1 MVVTIRDVAALA
13 EVSQATAARA
23 LGGYGYVSS
32 AARRAVLAAAEELG
46 YRPNNVARA
55 LVSGSTRTIGLIVGD
70 IENPFFAAAARG
82 LADVV
87 EDEGYTLLLANSDED
102 LERERQAVDVFRT
115 QLVDGLVVAPVS
127 GNAGTHLRVLAGDR
141 RPLVLMDRAIRGLQ
155 VDSVLV
161 DNAGGARSAVRHL
174 LACGHDRIGVV
185 SDADEISSTAERL
198 RGYRRALRDAGIE
211 PDPGLVS
218 VGPSTRAGGYAAAR
232 ALLERAD
239 RPRAIFTLNNF
250 MTAGAVR
257 AIRDLGLAIP
267 GDVALVA
274 FDELEWTTLVDPP
287 ITVVAQ
293 PVAELGRTV
302 GSLLLA
308 RLRGDDS
315 APKRTRLRTELIVR
329 GSCGPVLDPAAAA
342 GAGAPAR
349 A

>member
-1 MVVTIRDVAALA
+1 VVVTIRDVAARA
-13 EVSQATAARA
+13 DVSQATAARA

-32 AARRAVLAAAEELG
+32 AARRAVSDAAEELG

-55 LVSGSTRTIGLIVGD
+55 LASGSTRTIGLIVGD
-70 IENPFFAAAARG
+70 IENPFFATAARG
-82 LADVV
+82 LSDVI

-102 LERERQAVDVFRT
+102 LERERQAIDVFRT

-127 GNAGTHLRVLAGDR
+127 GNDGTHLRVLQLDR

-155 VDSVLV
+155 VDAVMV
-161 DNAGGARSAVRHL
+161 DNAGGARTAVQHL
-174 LACGHDRIGVV
+174 LSFGHDRIGVV

-198 RGYRRALRDAGIE
+198 RGYRRALRDAGIA
-211 PDPGLVS
+211 PDPSMVS

-232 ALLERAD
+232 ALLERDD
-239 RPRAIFTLNNF
+239 RPRALFTLNNF

-257 AIRDLGLAIP
+257 AIRDLALRIP
-267 GDVALVA
+267 DDVALVA

-293 PVAELGRTV
+293 PVAELGRAV
-302 GSLLLA
+302 GARLLA

-315 APKRTRLRTELIVR
+315 VARRTRLPTELIVR
-329 GSCGPVLDPAAAA
+329 SSCGP
-342 GAGAPAR
+342 GG
-349 A
+349 

>member
-1 MVVTIRDVAALA
+1 VVVTIRDVATRA

-32 AARRAVLAAAEELG
+32 AARRAVLQAAEELG
-46 YRPNNVARA
+46 YRPNAVAKA
-55 LVSGSTRTIGLIVGD
+55 LVSGSTKTIGLIVGD

-115 QLVDGLVVAPVS
+115 QLVDGLVIAPVS
-127 GNAGTHLRVLAGDR
+127 GNDGHHLRLLEADN
-141 RPLVLMDRAIRGLQ
+141 RPLVLMDRAVRGLQ
-155 VDSVLV
+155 VDTVLV
-161 DNAGGARSAVRHL
+161 DNAGGARKAVDHL
-174 LACGHDRIGVV
+174 IAFGHDRIGVV
-185 SDADEISSTAERL
+185 SDAEEISSTAERL

-218 VGPSTRAGGYAAAR
+218 VGPSTRAGGYEAAR
-232 ALLERAD
+232 ALLERVD

-257 AIRDLGLAIP
+257 AIRDLGLRIP
-267 GDVALVA
+267 DDVALVA

-293 PVAELGRTV
+293 PVAELGRVV
-302 GSLLLA
+302 GSRLLA
-308 RLRGDDS
+308 RLRGD
-315 APKRTRLRTELIVR
+315 AGPARRTRLRTELIVR
-329 GSCGPVLDPAAAA
+329 ASCGPAA
-342 GAGAPAR
+342 
-349 A
+349 

>member
-1 MVVTIRDVAALA
+1 VVVTIRDVAARA
-13 EVSQATAARA
+13 AVSQATAARA

-32 AARRAVLAAAEELG
+32 GARRAVLAAAAELG
-46 YRPNNVARA
+46 YRPNAVAKA

-102 LERERQAVDVFRT
+102 LERERRAVDVFRT

-127 GNAGTHLRVLAGDR
+127 GNDGTHLRLLESDR
-141 RPLVLMDRAIRGLQ
+141 RPLVLMDRAIRGLH

-161 DNAGGARSAVRHL
+161 DNAGGARAAVRHL
-174 LACGHDRIGVV
+174 LGFGHDRIGVV

-198 RGYRRALRDAGIE
+198 RGYRRAMRDAGLE

-218 VGPSTRAGGYAAAR
+218 VGPSTRLGGYEAAR
-232 ALLERAD
+232 ALLERSD
-239 RPRAIFTLNNF
+239 RPRALFTLNNF

-257 AIRDLGLAIP
+257 AIRDLGLRIP
-267 GDVALVA
+267 DDVALVA

-302 GSLLLA
+302 GARLLA
-308 RLRGDDS
+308 RLRGDDG
-315 APKRTRLRTELIVR
+315 AARRTRLRTELIVR
-329 GSCGPVLDPAAAA
+329 GSCGP
-342 GAGAPAR
+342 AR
-349 A
+349 